1 MFIDNMVKYKAYLL
15 ESGYA
20 SDQIDGHFIKVAKL
34 KRKDATSNDGC
45 RKRGS
50 SIKKKKINFVT
61 TWDPMFP
68 DINEA
73 LGKFQHIL
81 EEDDECRNLFPKG
94 SFRVSYKRG
103 HKNLKELIAP
113 SKIALPDDRE
123 ERGNSKRQY
132 QGKCV
137 KCGGCGKSV
146 KGRKRR
152 SGIYTCQVL
161 EESTEFKSTQTGER
175 YKIRQDIDC
184 KSANIIYL
192 VTCKKCGFQGVGS
205 CTKLSQRVSNY
216 ITSIE
221 KKSPGCNIEKHF
233 LKADHSISDFSVLG
247 IVKLENPP
255 PDPIDRLR
263 EFEGYWMIKLNT
275 LEPYGLN
282 GINEYER
289 IVRKSGLRN
298 MFDIDNPGES

>member
-1 MFIDNMVKYKAYLL
+1 MVKYKAYLL

-20 SDQIDGHFIKVAKL
+20 SDQTDGHFIKVAKL
-34 KRKDATSNDGC
+34 KRKDAMSNDGC

-50 SIKKKKINFVT
+50 SVKKKKINFVT
-61 TWDPMFP
+61 AWDPMFP

-81 EEDDECRNLFPKG
+81 EEDNECRNLFSKG

-113 SKIALPDDRE
+113 SKIALPDDCE

-146 KGRKRR
+146 KGRKRS

-161 EESTEFKSTQTGER
+161 EENTKFKSTQTGEK

-184 KSANIIYL
+184 KSNNIIYL

-216 ITSIE
+216 ITNIE

-247 IVKLENPP
+247 IVKLETPP
-255 PDPIDRLR
+255 PDPIGRLR

>member
-1 MFIDNMVKYKAYLL
+1 M
-15 ESGYA
+15 
-20 SDQIDGHFIKVAKL
+20 
-34 KRKDATSNDGC
+34 
-45 RKRGS
+45 
-50 SIKKKKINFVT
+50 
-61 TWDPMFP
+61 
-68 DINEA
+68 
-73 LGKFQHIL
+73 
-81 EEDDECRNLFPKG
+81 
-94 SFRVSYKRG
+94 
-103 HKNLKELIAP
+103 
-113 SKIALPDDRE
+113 
-123 ERGNSKRQY
+123 
-132 QGKCV
+132 

-184 KSANIIYL
+184 KSDNIIYL

-289 IVRKSGLRN
+289 IVKKSGLRN

>member
-1 MFIDNMVKYKAYLL
+1 M
-15 ESGYA
+15 
-20 SDQIDGHFIKVAKL
+20 
-34 KRKDATSNDGC
+34 SNDGC

-50 SIKKKKINFVT
+50 SVKKKKINFVT

-81 EEDDECRNLFPKG
+81 EEDDECRNLFLND
-94 SFRVSYKRG
+94 
-103 HKNLKELIAP
+103 KNLKELIAP
-113 SKIALPDDRE
+113 SKIALPDDCE

-161 EESTEFKSTQTGER
+161 EERTEFKSTQTRER
-175 YKIRQDIDC
+175 CKIRQDIDC
-184 KSANIIYL
+184 KSDNIIYL

-205 CTKLSQRVSNY
+205 CTKLSQRFSNY

-221 KKSPGCNIEKHF
+221 KKSPVCNIEKHF
-233 LKADHSISDFSVLG
+233 LKADHSISDLSVLG
-247 IVKLENPP
+247 IVEIGKPSARSN
-255 PDPIDRLR
+255 R
-263 EFEGYWMIKLNT
+263 
-275 LEPYGLN
+275 
-282 GINEYER
+282 
-289 IVRKSGLRN
+289 
-298 MFDIDNPGES
+298 

>member
-1 MFIDNMVKYKAYLL
+1 MVKYKAYLL

-34 KRKDATSNDGC
+34 KRKDAMSNDGC

-50 SIKKKKINFVT
+50 SVKKKKINFVT
-61 TWDPMFP
+61 TWDPMFQ

-73 LGKFQHIL
+73 LDKFQHIL
-81 EEDDECRNLFPKG
+81 KEDDECRNLFPKG

-113 SKIALPDDRE
+113 SEIALPDDCE
-123 ERGNSKRQY
+123 ERGNSMRQY

-137 KCGGCGKSV
+137 KCV

-175 YKIRQDIDC
+175 YKIRQGI
-184 KSANIIYL
+184 KVIIL
-192 VTCKKCGFQGVGS
+192 
-205 CTKLSQRVSNY
+205 Y
-216 ITSIE
+216 I
-221 KKSPGCNIEKHF
+221 
-233 LKADHSISDFSVLG
+233 
-247 IVKLENPP
+247 
-255 PDPIDRLR
+255 
-263 EFEGYWMIKLNT
+263 W
-275 LEPYGLN
+275 
-282 GINEYER
+282 
-289 IVRKSGLRN
+289 
-298 MFDIDNPGES
+298 